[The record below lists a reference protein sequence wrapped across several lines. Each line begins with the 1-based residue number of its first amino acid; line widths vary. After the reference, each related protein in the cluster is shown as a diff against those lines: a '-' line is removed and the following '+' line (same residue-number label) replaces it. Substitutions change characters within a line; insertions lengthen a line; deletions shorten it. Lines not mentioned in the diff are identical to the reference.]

1 MPIRLRL
8 TILNSLV
15 IVGAILLLGSL
26 TYALE
31 ARSLTEEIDDS
42 LRVQARNMQGVYE
55 VRAALSPRARARIM
69 PQPSVFSAPAFHVQI
84 LDPNGE
90 VVERTAGLGNRRL
103 PVAAAD
109 LERTGGADEVFRTVT
124 LDGQDVRFH
133 LAMLTTEDEFL
144 GYVQV
149 ARSLE
154 ALEEALGFLRRTL
167 IGAGAA
173 LLVVSLVGAWMLA
186 GAALRPVQRITEAA
200 REIGFSAQ
208 LDRRL
213 PALGTHDEIARLGD
227 TFNGMLDRLDSVF
240 SAQRRFVADAS
251 HELRTPL
258 TTIRGNIDLLRRSDA
273 VTQPEM
279 REALEDVASEAERM
293 SRMVAGLLAL
303 ARADAGHALARERV
317 RLDRLVVAVHR
328 EAQRLAGDVAIQLGP
343 VDQAEVQGDRDA
355 LKQLLLIL
363 VENGIKYTEAGGR
376 VTLALHLESG
386 QAAIEVRDTGRGI
399 APDDLPH
406 IFERF
411 YRSPAARA
419 SGGTGLG
426 LAIARWIAE
435 EHGATLR
442 VESELNVGTTFTVRL
457 AASPVAETADRRS
470 REELAAAAPALP
482 SRGAVGP

>member
-1 MPIRLRL
+1 
-8 TILNSLV
+8 
-15 IVGAILLLGSL
+15 
-26 TYALE
+26 
-31 ARSLTEEIDDS
+31 
-42 LRVQARNMQGVYE
+42 
-55 VRAALSPRARARIM
+55 
-69 PQPSVFSAPAFHVQI
+69 VQI
-84 LDPNGE
+84 LDPSGE

-103 PVAAAD
+103 PVDPTD
-109 LERTGGADEVFRTVT
+109 LERTGGTEEVFRTVT
-124 LDGQDVRFH
+124 LDGQDVRVH

-144 GYVQV
+144 GYVQI

-167 IGAGAA
+167 LGAGAA
-173 LLVVSLVGAWMLA
+173 LLVVSLVVAWFLA
-186 GAALRPVQRITEAA
+186 GASLRPVQRITEAA
-200 REIGFSAQ
+200 REIGFSAH

-227 TFNGMLDRLDSVF
+227 TFNGMLDRLESVF

-258 TTIRGNIDLLRRSDA
+258 TTIRGNIDLLRRSEA

-317 RLDRLVVAVHR
+317 RLDRLVIAVHR
-328 EAQRLAGDVAIQLGP
+328 ESQRLAGDVAVRIGH
-343 VDQAEVQGDRDA
+343 VDGAEVQGDRDA

-363 VENGIKYTEAGGR
+363 VENGIKYTEAGGS
-376 VTLALHLESG
+376 VTLALRLESG
-386 QAAIEVRDTGRGI
+386 QAAIEVKDTGCGI
-399 APDDLPH
+399 APADLPH

-435 EHGATLR
+435 EHGATLS
-442 VESELNVGTTFTVRL
+442 VDSALGVGTAFTVRL
-457 AASPVAETADRRS
+457 GATPVAETASDRRT
-470 REELAAAAPALP
+470 REELAAPASALP
-482 SRGAVGP
+482 SRGAIGT

>member
-1 MPIRLRL
+1 
-8 TILNSLV
+8 
-15 IVGAILLLGSL
+15 
-26 TYALE
+26 
-31 ARSLTEEIDDS
+31 
-42 LRVQARNMQGVYE
+42 
-55 VRAALSPRARARIM
+55 
-69 PQPSVFSAPAFHVQI
+69 
-84 LDPNGE
+84 
-90 VVERTAGLGNRRL
+90 
-103 PVAAAD
+103 
-109 LERTGGADEVFRTVT
+109 
-124 LDGQDVRFH
+124 
-133 LAMLTTEDEFL
+133 
-144 GYVQV
+144 
-149 ARSLE
+149 
-154 ALEEALGFLRRTL
+154 
-167 IGAGAA
+167 
-173 LLVVSLVGAWMLA
+173 
-186 GAALRPVQRITEAA
+186 
-200 REIGFSAQ
+200 
-208 LDRRL
+208 
-213 PALGTHDEIARLGD
+213 
-227 TFNGMLDRLDSVF
+227 
-240 SAQRRFVADAS
+240 VADAS

-328 EAQRLAGDVAIQLGP
+328 EAQRLAGDVAVVRGQ

-399 APDDLPH
+399 APEDLPH

-435 EHGATLR
+435 EHGATLS
-442 VESELNVGTTFTVRL
+442 VDSELDVGTTCTVRL
-457 AASPVAETADRRS
+457 AASPVAETAADRRA
-470 REELAAAAPALP
+470 REDLAAPAPALP
-482 SRGAVGP
+482 SRGAIGS